1 MMTVTKGLGQWP
13 WPQPMLRHP
22 KSGKTSSNQKL
33 SEVKDVRYMVP
44 LNIRQSSNFRLELTA
59 SFLLTNGHCVISLFN
74 HLLYSLRREI
84 SSFDG

>member
-1 MMTVTKGLGQWP
+1 MMTVIKGLGQWP

-74 HLLYSLRREI
+74 HLL
-84 SSFDG
+84 